1 MADEA
6 PDKRPVFVY
15 LNDILTE
22 IEFLK
27 TASAGLT
34 FEQYLR
40 SGEKRR
46 AIERSLEIIS
56 EASRGIPESDRAL
69 HPEIPWRRVQ
79 DLGNVIRHAYFGL
92 AQERLWAIV
101 QTELNTLERAIKQL
115 QLIHRP
121 R

>member
-15 LNDILTE
+15 LSDILAE

-27 TASAGLT
+27 SASAGLT
-34 FEQYLR
+34 FEQYLK

-56 EASRGIPESDRAL
+56 EATRGIPEADRAL
-69 HPEIPWRRVQ
+69 QQEIPWRRVQ

-101 QTELNTLERAIKQL
+101 QTELGKLEQAIRQL
-115 QLIHRP
+115 QSKYRP

>member
-1 MADEA
+1 MADEV

-15 LNDILTE
+15 LSDILTE

-27 TASAGLT
+27 SASAGLT
-34 FEQYLR
+34 FDQYLK

-56 EASRGIPESDRAL
+56 EASRGIPDTDKTL

-101 QTELNTLERAIKQL
+101 QTELGKLEQVVRQL
-115 QLIHRP
+115 QSTHRL